1 MKLILIAFTFL
12 SFQVQAQV
20 EPEGSYSEEELA
32 EVKDYLTLL
41 QSIPYP
47 CEGTQGEK
55 NCEKNLIY
63 DKATDQIHVLVSDNR
78 KKEKGDLDINEILR
92 DPSSYGGDLNSINL
106 REEFANEE
114 HPFDSVQA
122 QFVWDEE
129 DKKNLSKQK
138 IKIQVHFNDQ
148 TLQKEF

>member
-1 MKLILIAFTFL
+1 MIIFTLL
-12 SFQVQAQV
+12 SFQAQAQV
-20 EPEGSYSEEELA
+20 EPDVSYSEEELA
-32 EVKDYLTLL
+32 EVKDYLMLL

-47 CEGTQGEK
+47 CEGPQGEK

-63 DKATDQIHVLVSDNR
+63 DKATDQIHVIVSDNR
-78 KKEKGDLDINEILR
+78 KKENGDLDINEILR

-122 QFVWDEE
+122 QFVRDEN
-129 DKKNLSKQK
+129 DRQNLSKQK
-138 IKIQVHFNDQ
+138 IKIEVRFADQ
-148 TLQKEF
+148 SLQKEF